1 MKKNMK
7 NYITAAIIALGLIIS
22 TAFLANAFKNRN
34 NSNDTISVTG
44 LGSKDF
50 ISDLIVWN
58 SSFSKR
64 SFELKEAY
72 ASLEADRN
80 AIKNYLLSKGIKE
93 NEIVFS
99 SVSINKEYS
108 TTYDENSNVR
118 SQTFN
123 GYALTQNV
131 QVESKEVEKVENI
144 SRQVSELI
152 NSGVELY
159 SNTPEYYYT
168 KLTALKLEMIAEA
181 TKDARLRAEKIAENA
196 GASLGDLKKSDMG
209 VFQIIAQNSSE
220 DYSWGGSFNTAAK
233 NKTATITMKLVYK
246 IN

>member
-1 MKKNMK
+1 MK

>member
-1 MKKNMK
+1 
-7 NYITAAIIALGLIIS
+7 
-22 TAFLANAFKNRN
+22 
-34 NSNDTISVTG
+34 
-44 LGSKDF
+44 
-50 ISDLIVWN
+50 
-58 SSFSKR
+58 
-64 SFELKEAY
+64 
-72 ASLEADRN
+72 
-80 AIKNYLLSKGIKE
+80 IKNYLLSKGIKE

-196 GASLGDLKKSDMG
+196 GASLGDL
-209 VFQIIAQNSSE
+209 
-220 DYSWGGSFNTAAK
+220 
-233 NKTATITMKLVYK
+233 
-246 IN
+246 

>member
-1 MKKNMK
+1 MK
-7 NYITAAIIALGLIIS
+7 NYITAAIVALGVIIS

-34 NSNDTISVTG
+34 IANDTISVTG

-50 ISDLIVWN
+50 VSDLIVWN
-58 SSFSKR
+58 SSFSKK

-72 ASLEADRN
+72 ASLETDRN
-80 AIKNYLLSKGIKE
+80 AIKNYLTSKGIKE
-93 NEIVFS
+93 SEIVFS
-99 SVSINKEYS
+99 SVNINKEYA
-108 TTYDENSNVR
+108 TTYDENSKVR

-123 GYALTQNV
+123 GYSLSQNV
-131 QVESKEVEKVENI
+131 QIESKDVEKVENV
-144 SRQVSELI
+144 SRSVSELI

-159 SNTPEYYYT
+159 SNSPEYYYT

-196 GASLGDLKKSDMG
+196 GSSLGDLKKSDMG

-220 DYSWGGSFNTAAK
+220 EYSWGGSFNTTSK
-233 NKTATITMKLVYK
+233 NKTATVTIKLVYK
-246 IN
+246 ID